1 MVSGR
6 SARSEDGM
14 SVRDANPSWRDSS
27 PGTRSRSIVVISMAP
42 SHLPSSAPRRRRRVT
57 PQQYRRRRVL
67 AAVVLVIAVLVV
79 WGLGSALFG
88 SDGST
93 AATSPPANSA
103 DGGSAASGGS
113 VGSSGSSPDATIAA
127 GGSATPTEPATTAT
141 PTTAG
146 VPSTENPIKLY
157 IAGDS
162 DAGTFAPYLQTLLN
176 RTKMVATT
184 LDYKVSS
191 GLARPDF
198 FDWPAHFATKL
209 PEIEP
214 AIVIVT
220 FGGNDSQGLTNG
232 SGTFIAS
239 QPKGDAAADAA
250 WRTEYAKRVGA
261 VMDALTAGGRTLIWV
276 GIPNDNN
283 PDVTARLQVQDQVVR
298 EQVAAHPGV
307 AFIDT
312 WALFSGRNGGWA
324 DYVIDPRDGLGKEV
338 RAADGFHL
346 NQNGAEI
353 LALKIDDAI
362 NADLTAR
369 GAAL

>member
-1 MVSGR
+1 M
-6 SARSEDGM
+6 A
-14 SVRDANPSWRDSS
+14 SS
-27 PGTRSRSIVVISMAP
+27 N
-42 SHLPSSAPRRRRRVT
+42 LPPSAPRRRRRVT
-57 PQQYRRRRVL
+57 AEQYRHRQIL
-67 AAVVLVIAVLVV
+67 AAVVAFFVVVFAIWAVVAV
-79 WGLGSALFG
+79 AGG
-88 SDGST
+88 DGSTRATPPGATTGT
-93 AATSPPANSA
+93 AATSPG
-103 DGGSAASGGS
+103 GGSAAGTDPGADPSTSG
-113 VGSSGSSPDATIAA
+113 AA
-127 GGSATPTEPATTAT
+127 ATEPSTTAA
-141 PTTAG
+141 PTTVG
-146 VPSTENPIKLY
+146 VPSAANPIKLY

-176 RTKMVATT
+176 KTKMVTTT

-198 FDWPAHFATKL
+198 FDWPAHFTTEL
-209 PEIEP
+209 PKVDP
-214 AIVIVT
+214 AIVVVT

-232 SGTFIAS
+232 TGTFVAS
-239 QPKGDAAADAA
+239 QPTGDATGDAA
-250 WRTEYAKRVGA
+250 WRAEYGKRVGA
-261 VMDALTAGGRTLIWV
+261 AMDTLTAGGRTLIWV

-298 EQVAAHPGV
+298 EQVTAHPGV
-307 AFIDT
+307 VFVDT

-338 RAADGFHL
+338 RASDGFHL
-346 NQNGAEI
+346 NQTGAEI